1 MSVQNRRPRYGFLD
15 GGHEKDIKA
24 MNEVSLPFWL
34 IRALLAGEWIDFDI
48 PTPYGQRVQRALKAD
63 TKNVKL
69 AGLVG
74 GTGLWYLFGRAIAEM
89 LEDDQR
95 NTLSKMLLD
104 TFDMRL
110 GDIYDQA
117 VYFGAGSGTRGG
129 QGSDASEEFRQG
141 LEGTERQ
148 IKQRKQDREQESR
161 APSTIIKNTGWRD
174 DPGLSI
180 SEKIAGIAEPASVS
194 VSGCVDMT
202 ASSPILP
209 PISELID
216 QSVNADEQA
225 SGPSNITTDSQTPTQ
240 PQAART
246 KLPIYHAIEYPGHI
260 SPNSTSINR
269 AITTLGG
276 QKCPDNPFAHP
287 VTGDVVGTNTLLVKV
302 VTRKKKQ
309 VARTSEIGDSESTVA
324 GSSEDKGKG
333 KERVDEESQGTYTAE
348 VMGIIPKTVR
358 FRSMADFQYQ
368 PNEDDYVVQM
378 RRAMDRLDGRGK
390 SQLHLIPPPLFSRQG
405 IPQHY
410 NLKQNPMSVIH
421 STVDP
426 RTGEETRRYIHK
438 HRIKGSL
445 APAAVSWDSET
456 VPTSP
461 PQQIL
466 DAKPQTKPHLL
477 TKLKQLFEERPVWS
491 RIALINQFPALEG
504 REIQKCGVIFRFYE
518 GIAEISDGAWRD
530 TLLKFG
536 YDPRKDPAARF
547 YQRVYFRNTAN
558 EEARRKSIV
567 GRRAGGAGDST
578 GPEVIDAPSDDRK
591 SHIFDGRTLHSGAA
605 SFQLCD
611 ITDSLLVPLIND
623 QKSVRKEPDI
633 ADGWYTSHEFNLIK
647 AVVRR
652 KHFNLLQGKIIEDK
666 DCADLFVPGGLT
678 SSNTM
683 VRTVNK
689 KYLRKAKSNRRPVA
703 PERLMAAE
711 LEIALR
717 KGGESVSGQGKE
729 PTGVEESEEDE
740 DAMEED

>member
-1 MSVQNRRPRYGFLD
+1 MS
-15 GGHEKDIKA
+15 
-24 MNEVSLPFWL
+24 
-34 IRALLAGEWIDFDI
+34 
-48 PTPYGQRVQRALKAD
+48 
-63 TKNVKL
+63 
-69 AGLVG
+69 
-74 GTGLWYLFGRAIAEM
+74 
-89 LEDDQR
+89 
-95 NTLSKMLLD
+95 
-104 TFDMRL
+104 
-110 GDIYDQA
+110 
-117 VYFGAGSGTRGG
+117 
-129 QGSDASEEFRQG
+129 
-141 LEGTERQ
+141 
-148 IKQRKQDREQESR
+148 
-161 APSTIIKNTGWRD
+161 
-174 DPGLSI
+174 
-180 SEKIAGIAEPASVS
+180 
-194 VSGCVDMT
+194 
-202 ASSPILP
+202 SSPILP

-216 QSVNADEQA
+216 QSVNADGQA

-276 QKCPDNPFAHP
+276 QKCVQNAFSGGGRILELRLQPDNPFAHP

-378 RRAMDRLDGRGK
+378 RRAMDRLDVDAIRSFEFKPLQENYEEGGK

-504 REIQKCGVIFRFYE
+504 REIQNTKAHIGLVAYTF
-518 GIAEISDGAWRD
+518 SDGAWRD

>member
-1 MSVQNRRPRYGFLD
+1 MS
-15 GGHEKDIKA
+15 
-24 MNEVSLPFWL
+24 
-34 IRALLAGEWIDFDI
+34 
-48 PTPYGQRVQRALKAD
+48 
-63 TKNVKL
+63 
-69 AGLVG
+69 
-74 GTGLWYLFGRAIAEM
+74 
-89 LEDDQR
+89 
-95 NTLSKMLLD
+95 
-104 TFDMRL
+104 
-110 GDIYDQA
+110 
-117 VYFGAGSGTRGG
+117 
-129 QGSDASEEFRQG
+129 
-141 LEGTERQ
+141 
-148 IKQRKQDREQESR
+148 
-161 APSTIIKNTGWRD
+161 
-174 DPGLSI
+174 
-180 SEKIAGIAEPASVS
+180 
-194 VSGCVDMT
+194 
-202 ASSPILP
+202 SSPILP

-216 QSVNADEQA
+216 QSVNADEQT

-276 QKCPDNPFAHP
+276 QKCVQNAFSGGGRILELRLQPDNPFAHP

-378 RRAMDRLDGRGK
+378 RRAMDRLDVDAIRSFEFKPLQENYEEGGK

-504 REIQKCGVIFRFYE
+504 REIQN
-518 GIAEISDGAWRD
+518 
-530 TLLKFG
+530 
-536 YDPRKDPAARF
+536 

-633 ADGWYTSHEFNLIK
+633 ADGWYTSQEFNLIK

-729 PTGVEESEEDE
+729 PIGVEESEEDE

>member
-1 MSVQNRRPRYGFLD
+1 MFMMTFGFDLTVMS
-15 GGHEKDIKA
+15 
-24 MNEVSLPFWL
+24 
-34 IRALLAGEWIDFDI
+34 
-48 PTPYGQRVQRALKAD
+48 
-63 TKNVKL
+63 
-69 AGLVG
+69 
-74 GTGLWYLFGRAIAEM
+74 
-89 LEDDQR
+89 
-95 NTLSKMLLD
+95 
-104 TFDMRL
+104 
-110 GDIYDQA
+110 
-117 VYFGAGSGTRGG
+117 
-129 QGSDASEEFRQG
+129 
-141 LEGTERQ
+141 
-148 IKQRKQDREQESR
+148 
-161 APSTIIKNTGWRD
+161 
-174 DPGLSI
+174 
-180 SEKIAGIAEPASVS
+180 
-194 VSGCVDMT
+194 
-202 ASSPILP
+202 SSPILP
-209 PISELID
+209 SISELID
-216 QSVNADEQA
+216 QSVNVDEQA
-225 SGPSNITTDSQTPTQ
+225 AGPSNITTDSQTPTQ
-240 PQAART
+240 PQAAHT
-246 KLPIYHAIEYPGHI
+246 KLPTYHAIEYPGYI
-260 SPNSTSINR
+260 SPNSSSINR

-276 QKCPDNPFAHP
+276 QKSVQNAFADGGKILELRLQPDNPFAHP

-302 VTRKKKQ
+302 VTRRKKQ
-309 VARTSEIGDSESTVA
+309 VGGTNNPRNNGSNVA
-324 GSSEDKGKG
+324 GSSEEKGKG
-333 KERVDEESQGTYTAE
+333 KEQVDGENQGTYTAE

-378 RRAMDRLDGRGK
+378 RRAMDRLDVDAIRSFEFKPLQENYEEGGK

-410 NLKQNPMSVIH
+410 KCVFPLMATPPSAFIILNSYSLLWTSVHLRLTIADIHAHSLKQNPMSVIH

-518 GIAEISDGAWRD
+518 GIAEIRSSHQYESPYWLGGVYVQRWSVARYVIEVRVRSQERSSSSLVRPISYHPIYGANMR
-530 TLLKFG
+530 LS
-536 YDPRKDPAARF
+536 

-578 GPEVIDAPSDDRK
+578 GPEVVEFVFVTPSDDRK

-717 KGGESVSGQGKE
+717 KGGESVSSQGKE
-729 PTGVEESEEDE
+729 PTGVEESGEDE

>member
-1 MSVQNRRPRYGFLD
+1 MS
-15 GGHEKDIKA
+15 
-24 MNEVSLPFWL
+24 
-34 IRALLAGEWIDFDI
+34 
-48 PTPYGQRVQRALKAD
+48 
-63 TKNVKL
+63 
-69 AGLVG
+69 
-74 GTGLWYLFGRAIAEM
+74 
-89 LEDDQR
+89 
-95 NTLSKMLLD
+95 
-104 TFDMRL
+104 
-110 GDIYDQA
+110 
-117 VYFGAGSGTRGG
+117 
-129 QGSDASEEFRQG
+129 
-141 LEGTERQ
+141 
-148 IKQRKQDREQESR
+148 
-161 APSTIIKNTGWRD
+161 
-174 DPGLSI
+174 
-180 SEKIAGIAEPASVS
+180 
-194 VSGCVDMT
+194 
-202 ASSPILP
+202 SSPILP
-209 PISELID
+209 SISELID
-216 QSVNADEQA
+216 QSVNVDEQA
-225 SGPSNITTDSQTPTQ
+225 AGPSNITTDSQTPTQ
-240 PQAART
+240 PQAAHT
-246 KLPIYHAIEYPGHI
+246 KLPTYHAIEYPGYI
-260 SPNSTSINR
+260 SPNSSSINR

-276 QKCPDNPFAHP
+276 QKSVQNAFADGGKILELRLQPDNPFAHP

-302 VTRKKKQ
+302 VTRRKKQ
-309 VARTSEIGDSESTVA
+309 VGGTNNPRNNGSNVA
-324 GSSEDKGKG
+324 GSSEEKGKG
-333 KERVDEESQGTYTAE
+333 KEQVDGENQGTYTAE

-378 RRAMDRLDGRGK
+378 RRAMDRLDVDAIRSFEFKPLQENYEEGGK

-410 NLKQNPMSVIH
+410 KCVFPLMATPPSAFIILNSYSLLWTSVHLRLTIADIHAHSLKQNPMSVIH

-504 REIQKCGVIFRFYE
+504 REIQNTKAHIGLVAYTF
-518 GIAEISDGAWRD
+518 SDGAWRD

-578 GPEVIDAPSDDRK
+578 GPEVVETPSDDRK

-717 KGGESVSGQGKE
+717 KGGESVSSQGKE
-729 PTGVEESEEDE
+729 PTGVEESGEDE

>member
-1 MSVQNRRPRYGFLD
+1 MS
-15 GGHEKDIKA
+15 
-24 MNEVSLPFWL
+24 
-34 IRALLAGEWIDFDI
+34 
-48 PTPYGQRVQRALKAD
+48 
-63 TKNVKL
+63 
-69 AGLVG
+69 
-74 GTGLWYLFGRAIAEM
+74 
-89 LEDDQR
+89 
-95 NTLSKMLLD
+95 
-104 TFDMRL
+104 
-110 GDIYDQA
+110 
-117 VYFGAGSGTRGG
+117 
-129 QGSDASEEFRQG
+129 
-141 LEGTERQ
+141 
-148 IKQRKQDREQESR
+148 
-161 APSTIIKNTGWRD
+161 
-174 DPGLSI
+174 
-180 SEKIAGIAEPASVS
+180 
-194 VSGCVDMT
+194 
-202 ASSPILP
+202 SSPPLP
-209 PISELID
+209 SLAELID
-216 QSVNADEQA
+216 QAGDVGQA
-225 SGPSNITTDSQTPTQ
+225 APGPSSVQL
-240 PQAART
+240 PQVDDPVPPPPQLPRS
-246 KLPIYHAIEYPGHI
+246 KLPTYNSIEYPGYI
-260 SPNSTSINR
+260 SPNPTSINR

-276 QKCPDNPFAHP
+276 QKSISNAFTEGGRILELKLQPDNPFAHP
-287 VTGDVVGTNTLLVKV
+287 VTGDVVGTNKLLVKV
-302 VTRKKKQ
+302 VVRRPKRGEQ
-309 VARTSEIGDSESTVA
+309 GLEGDEVSDGDVAEPTG
-324 GSSEDKGKG
+324 DKGKG
-333 KERVDEESQGTYTAE
+333 KEQAEGGGTYTAE
-348 VMGIIPKTVR
+348 VVGLIPKTVR

-368 PNEDDYVVQM
+368 PNEDDYIVQM
-378 RRAMDRLDGRGK
+378 RRAMDRLDVDAIRSFEFKPLQENYEEGGK
-390 SQLHLIPPPLFSRQG
+390 SQLELVPPPLFSRQG

-410 NLKQNPMSVIH
+410 KYVPPFPRYLPTSNHTSLIFSTHLPVIPTHLPATSLKQNPMSVIH

-466 DAKPQTKPHLL
+466 DAKSQTKPHLIA
-477 TKLKQLFEERPVWS
+477 KLKQLFEQRPVWS

-504 REIQKCGVIFRFYE
+504 REIQNTKAHIGLVAYTF
-518 GIAEISDGAWRD
+518 SDGAWRD
-530 TLLKFG
+530 TLLRFG

-567 GRRAGGAGDST
+567 GRRAGGTGDNT
-578 GPEVIDAPSDDRK
+578 GLEVVDAPPDDRR

-623 QKSVRKEPDI
+623 EKSVRKEPDI
-633 ADGWYTSHEFNLIK
+633 ADGWYTSHEFSLIK

-683 VRTVNK
+683 VRAVSK

-717 KGGESVSGQGKE
+717 KGGEGTSGGK
-729 PTGVEESEEDE
+729 GLARVEESEGEE
-740 DAMEED
+740 SGDAMEED

>member
-148 IKQRKQDREQESR
+148 IFLIVQESTKR
-161 APSTIIKNTGWRD
+161 MREWMESSDRPR
-174 DPGLSI
+174 
-180 SEKIAGIAEPASVS
+180 
-194 VSGCVDMT
+194 
-202 ASSPILP
+202 SSPILP
-209 PISELID
+209 SISELID
-216 QSVNADEQA
+216 QSVNVDEQA
-225 SGPSNITTDSQTPTQ
+225 AGPSNITTDSQTPTQ
-240 PQAART
+240 PQAAHT
-246 KLPIYHAIEYPGHI
+246 KLPTYHAIEYPGYI
-260 SPNSTSINR
+260 SPNSSSINR

-276 QKCPDNPFAHP
+276 QKSVQNAFADGGKILELRLQPDNPFAHP

-302 VTRKKKQ
+302 VTRRKKQ
-309 VARTSEIGDSESTVA
+309 
-324 GSSEDKGKG
+324 G
-333 KERVDEESQGTYTAE
+333 KEQVDGENQGTYTAE

-378 RRAMDRLDGRGK
+378 RRAMDRLDVDAIRSFEFKPLQENYEEGGK

-504 REIQKCGVIFRFYE
+504 REIQNTKAHIGLVAYTF
-518 GIAEISDGAWRD
+518 SDGAWRD

-578 GPEVIDAPSDDRK
+578 GPEVVETPSDDRK

-666 DCADLFVPGGLT
+666 DCADL
-678 SSNTM
+678 
-683 VRTVNK
+683 TVNK

-717 KGGESVSGQGKE
+717 KGGESVSSQGKE
-729 PTGVEESEEDE
+729 PTGVEESGEDE